1 MEGGGLGQNLTMK
14 SGFKSSILI
23 LPGFHKKFTS
33 ELLEIDTQKVWITM
47 AVLFHFYVFISFIQL
62 IRLDPCPL
70 INEIMDLV
78 KREEQLVDRGVR
90 TSNLSGLRQRILTRY
105 MQLIRTPAHNPEITR
120 FENQLP
126 VPVLHSAK
134 PKEYKRGG
142 ANTEFCHSCRNY
154 LPRTKFS
161 LSSGVVSLFLNNLDC
176 SYFSW
181 FLISNLKN

>member
-1 MEGGGLGQNLTMK
+1 MIGEK
-14 SGFKSSILI
+14 
-23 LPGFHKKFTS
+23 
-33 ELLEIDTQKVWITM
+33 LEIRKLR
-47 AVLFHFYVFISFIQL
+47 LFFRESMWWAEKNIFCNWFFFIQL

-161 LSSGVVSLFLNNLDC
+161 LSSGVVSFFLNNLDC
-176 SYFSW
+176 SYI
-181 FLISNLKN
+181 L

>member
-1 MEGGGLGQNLTMK
+1 MR
-14 SGFKSSILI
+14 
-23 LPGFHKKFTS
+23 
-33 ELLEIDTQKVWITM
+33 
-47 AVLFHFYVFISFIQL
+47 LFFYFFVKISDEERENYYIIFFIIIQL

-161 LSSGVVSLFLNNLDC
+161 LSSGVVSLF
-176 SYFSW
+176 
-181 FLISNLKN
+181 

>member
-1 MEGGGLGQNLTMK
+1 MWLSWKKKLEIQNLK
-14 SGFKSSILI
+14 
-23 LPGFHKKFTS
+23 
-33 ELLEIDTQKVWITM
+33 
-47 AVLFHFYVFISFIQL
+47 LFIYFCLKICGEFCLFSIQL

-161 LSSGVVSLFLNNLDC
+161 LSSGVVSV
-176 SYFSW
+176 
-181 FLISNLKN
+181 LIFKEFT

>member
-1 MEGGGLGQNLTMK
+1 MTLKVRILRCSRRLFIILVCLTKTWFSEKRLISTRCIHGFMSNLIKK
-14 SGFKSSILI
+14 SWTDSKQ
-23 LPGFHKKFTS
+23 
-33 ELLEIDTQKVWITM
+33 E
-47 AVLFHFYVFISFIQL
+47 LFHNEFCFIFIQL

-161 LSSGVVSLFLNNLDC
+161 LSSGVVSFFLT
-176 SYFSW
+176 
-181 FLISNLKN
+181 I

>member
-1 MEGGGLGQNLTMK
+1 
-14 SGFKSSILI
+14 
-23 LPGFHKKFTS
+23 
-33 ELLEIDTQKVWITM
+33 M

-161 LSSGVVSLFLNNLDC
+161 LSSGVVSFFLNNLDR
-176 SYFSW
+176 SYI
-181 FLISNLKN
+181 L